1 MATLQL
7 YTDTDI
13 DLDLR
18 LTVEIKGEEEYVD
31 LSMSH
36 SIDDDVEV
44 ELSDRDI
51 LDALEEESDDLG
63 FLFQWME
70 EDNCVGECVRYVCSD
85 DNAHSRSNEAAASEV
100 YQAIFEECTKK
111 FFDHVF
117 GKTEGE
123 YNILLSDQTDVLD
136 DLLSKLGPEAKAY
149 LAEQLNPVEA

>member
-36 SIDDDVEV
+36 SIDDDVCV

-51 LDALEEESDDLG
+51 LDALEDESDDLD
-63 FLFQWME
+63 FLFEWMQ
-70 EDNCVGECVRYVCSD
+70 DDQCVAECVRYCLNPT
-85 DNAHSRSNEAAASEV
+85 NARSNDTAVTQV
-100 YQAIFEECTKK
+100 YQALFEERTKE

-123 YNILLSDQTDVLD
+123 YNNPVSDQTDVLD
-136 DLLSKLGPEAKAY
+136 DLLSKLGPEMKAY
-149 LAEQLNPVEA
+149 LAEQLNPVGA

>member
-44 ELSDRDI
+44 DLSDRDI
-51 LDALEEESDDLG
+51 LDALEEESTDLD
-63 FLFQWME
+63 FLFEWMQ
-70 EDNCVGECVRYVCSD
+70 DDQCVAECVRYCLNPT
-85 DNAHSRSNEAAASEV
+85 NARSNDTAATQV
-100 YQAIFEECTKK
+100 YQALFEERTKE

-123 YNILLSDQTDVLD
+123 YNNPVSDQTDVLD

-149 LAEQLNPVEA
+149 LAEQTNPVEA

>member
-36 SIDDDVEV
+36 SIDDEVEV

-51 LDALEEESDDLG
+51 LDALDEESDDLD
-63 FLFQWME
+63 FLFEWMQ
-70 EDNCVGECVRYVCSD
+70 DDQCAGECVSY
-85 DNAHSRSNEAAASEV
+85 
-100 YQAIFEECTKK
+100 
-111 FFDHVF
+111 
-117 GKTEGE
+117 
-123 YNILLSDQTDVLD
+123 VLD
-136 DLLSKLGPEAKAY
+136 PSNARSHDTAVTQVY
-149 LAEQLNPVEA
+149 